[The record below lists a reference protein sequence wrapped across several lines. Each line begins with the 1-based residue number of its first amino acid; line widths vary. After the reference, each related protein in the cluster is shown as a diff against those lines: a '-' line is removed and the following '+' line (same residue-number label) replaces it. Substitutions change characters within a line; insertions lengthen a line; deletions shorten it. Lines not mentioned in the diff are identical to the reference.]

1 MSIEKA
7 PGIPSEINV
16 FGREVLEIVA
26 ECKRNAKYNFPGN
39 VYERLCDP
47 IIPDFGDLNDLET
60 PCKLVIN
67 DFYTPDTSIDDYN
80 ETCKDILYFDKK
92 MVVSALSQLEPEKTV
107 TVKGTGLAVHFYEKG
122 GFEFRTER
130 DKEKSDIK
138 NKVEVTM
145 TVTYFRNGKQVM
157 FNFDSMPVEAK
168 NKFRLTR
175 SVSIGNNLS
184 LSSDLL
190 V

>member
-1 MSIEKA
+1 MSIENVCS
-7 PGIPSEINV
+7 IPSEINV

-26 ECKRNAKYNFPGN
+26 ECKRNAKYNFRGN

-47 IIPDFGDLNDLET
+47 IIPDFGDLNDLKN
-60 PCKLVIN
+60 PSRLVIN
-67 DFYTPDTSIDDYN
+67 DYYTPDTSIDDYN
-80 ETCKDILYFDKK
+80 ETRRDILYFDKK
-92 MVVSALSQLEPEKTV
+92 MVITALSILEPEKTV

-122 GFEFRTER
+122 GFEYRTER

-145 TVTYFRNGKQVM
+145 TVTYFRNGKQIM
-157 FNFDSMPVEAK
+157 FNFDSMPVGTES
-168 NKFRLTR
+168 KFRLFR
-175 SVSIGNNLS
+175 SVSIGDNLS